1 MRLEPRISPPE
12 VRTMITYTL
21 VVQLPS
27 STVKI
32 TGTDLQT
39 LLYEADLRFEDVKEK
54 ITLEKWKVDS
64 VGDKRLVVAVT
75 VYDKKCA

>member
-1 MRLEPRISPPE
+1 
-12 VRTMITYTL
+12 MITYTL